1 MSKTDNVKGYD
12 NSKINWY
19 PGHMAKAKK
28 MMQENIKLID
38 VVVEILDARIP
49 LSSKNPDIDEMAK
62 GKYRVILLNKSDMA
76 DPEKT
81 AVWKK
86 YYEDRGFFVSIVN
99 SKTGAGV
106 KATSE
111 VIQKACREKIER
123 DRKKGILARPL
134 RAMIAGIP
142 NSGKSTFINSF
153 AGKACAK
160 TGNKPG
166 VTIGKQWIR
175 INKDVELLDT
185 PGILWP
191 KFEDQTTGLHI
202 AFIGS
207 INDDI
212 LFPED
217 MALELIKIL
226 VKDYPNALKERY
238 GIDVTGAA
246 GQDIVS
252 GGNPEELSGQNAGTY
267 DDADSQEPMNPVR
280 ILEKI
285 GQKRGCLKKGAE
297 IDLLKASKLLI
308 DDFRTQK
315 LGKITL
321 EMP

>member
-1 MSKTDNVKGYD
+1 MSKTDNVKGYE
-12 NSKINWY
+12 SKSINWY
-19 PGHMAKAKK
+19 PGHMAKAKR
-28 MMQENIKLID
+28 MMQESIKLID

-49 LSSKNPDIDEMAK
+49 LSSKNPDIDELAK
-62 GKYRVILLNKSDMA
+62 GKYRVLLLNKSDMA
-76 DPEKT
+76 DDKKT

-86 YYEDRGFFVSIVN
+86 YYEDKGFFVSIVN

-106 KATSE
+106 KSTTE

-153 AGKACAK
+153 AGKACTK

-191 KFEDQTTGLHI
+191 KFEDPKTGLHI

-212 LFPED
+212 LYPED

-226 VKDYPNALKERY
+226 IKDYPGVIKERY
-238 GIDVTGAA
+238 GVDVTAEIVPNVTTDSDAA
-246 GQDIVS
+246 GRDMTKETVTNVS
-252 GGNPEELSGQNAGTY
+252 SETA
-267 DDADSQEPMNPVR
+267 VK
-280 ILEKI
+280 ILEMI
-285 GQKRGCLKKGAE
+285 GLKRGCLKKGAE
-297 IDLLKASKLLI
+297 IDLEKASKLLI

-315 LGKITL
+315 LGRITL
-321 EMP
+321 EMPE

>member
-1 MSKTDNVKGYD
+1 MSKTDNTKGYET
-12 NSKINWY
+12 KTINWY

-28 MMQENIKLID
+28 MMQESIKLID

-49 LSSKNPDIDEMAK
+49 LSSKNPDIDELAK
-62 GKYRVILLNKSDMA
+62 GKYRVLLLNKSDMA
-76 DPEKT
+76 DEKKT
-81 AVWKK
+81 AIWKK
-86 YYEDRGFFVSIVN
+86 YYEDKGFFVSIVN

-106 KATSE
+106 KATTE
-111 VIQKACREKIER
+111 VIQKACQEKIER

-153 AGKACAK
+153 AGKACTK

-175 INKDVELLDT
+175 INKNVELLDT

-191 KFEDQTTGLHI
+191 KFEDQKIGLHI

-212 LFPED
+212 LYPED

-226 VKDYPNALKERY
+226 MKDYPLVLKERY
-238 GIDVTGAA
+238 DIDV
-246 GQDIVS
+246 S
-252 GGNPEELSGQNAGTY
+252 EENGKAL
-267 DDADSQEPMNPVR
+267 E
-280 ILEKI
+280 ILEMSSF
-285 GQKRGCLKKGAE
+285 A
-297 IDLLKASKLLI
+297 
-308 DDFRTQK
+308 
-315 LGKITL
+315 
-321 EMP
+321 

>member
-1 MSKTDNVKGYD
+1 MSKTDNVKGYET
-12 NSKINWY
+12 KTINWY

-28 MMQENIKLID
+28 MMQESIKLIE

-49 LSSKNPDIDEMAK
+49 LSSKNPDIDELAK
-62 GKYRVILLNKSDMA
+62 GKYRVLLLNKSDMA
-76 DPEKT
+76 DEKKT

-86 YYEDRGFFVSIVN
+86 YYEDKGFFVSIVN

-106 KATSE
+106 KATTE
-111 VIQKACREKIER
+111 VIQKACQEKIER

-142 NSGKSTFINSF
+142 NCGKSTFINSF
-153 AGKACAK
+153 AGKACTK

-175 INKDVELLDT
+175 INKSVELLDT

-191 KFEDQTTGLHI
+191 KFEDQKIGLHI

-212 LFPED
+212 LYPED

-226 VKDYPNALKERY
+226 LKDYPEVLKERY
-238 GIDVTGAA
+238 ALDLSDA
-246 GQDIVS
+246 GFDSSNDITD
-252 GGNPEELSGQNAGTY
+252 ELEFNQKAL
-267 DDADSQEPMNPVR
+267 AV
-280 ILEKI
+280 LEMI

-297 IDLLKASKLLI
+297 IDLLKASKILI
-308 DDFRTQK
+308 DDFRTLK
-315 LGKITL
+315 LGRITL
-321 EMP
+321 EMPE

>member
-1 MSKTDNVKGYD
+1 MSKTDNTKGYET
-12 NSKINWY
+12 KTINWY

-28 MMQENIKLID
+28 MMQESIKLID

-49 LSSKNPDIDEMAK
+49 MSSKNPDIDELAK
-62 GKYRVILLNKSDMA
+62 GKYRVLLLNKSDMA
-76 DPEKT
+76 DEKKT

-86 YYEDRGFFVSIVN
+86 YYEDKGFFVSIVN

-106 KATSE
+106 KATTE
-111 VIQKACREKIER
+111 VIQKACQEKIER

-153 AGKACAK
+153 AGKACTK

-175 INKDVELLDT
+175 INKNVELLDT

-191 KFEDQTTGLHI
+191 KFEDQNIGLHI

-226 VKDYPNALKERY
+226 MTDYPEVLKERY
-238 GIDVTGAA
+238 DIDVANVT
-246 GQDIVS
+246 
-252 GGNPEELSGQNAGTY
+252 NGT
-267 DDADSQEPMNPVR
+267 DTVVTSETAVK
-280 ILEKI
+280 ILEMI

-297 IDLLKASKLLI
+297 IDLLKASKVLI

-315 LGKITL
+315 LVRITL
-321 EMP
+321 EMPE

>member
-1 MSKTDNVKGYD
+1 MSKTDNTKGYET
-12 NSKINWY
+12 KTINWY

-28 MMQENIKLID
+28 MMQESIKLID

-49 LSSKNPDIDEMAK
+49 MSSKNPDIDELAK
-62 GKYRVILLNKSDMA
+62 GKYRVLLLNKSDMA
-76 DPEKT
+76 DEKKT
-81 AVWKK
+81 VVWKK
-86 YYEDRGFFVSIVN
+86 YYEDKGFFVSIVN

-106 KATSE
+106 KATTE
-111 VIQKACREKIER
+111 VIQKACQEKIER

-153 AGKACAK
+153 AGKACTK

-175 INKDVELLDT
+175 INKNVELLDT

-191 KFEDQTTGLHI
+191 KFEDQNIGLHI

-226 VKDYPNALKERY
+226 MTDYPEVLKERY
-238 GIDVTGAA
+238 DIDVANVT
-246 GQDIVS
+246 
-252 GGNPEELSGQNAGTY
+252 NGT
-267 DDADSQEPMNPVR
+267 DTVVTSETAVK
-280 ILEKI
+280 ILEMI

-297 IDLLKASKLLI
+297 IDLLKASKVLI

-315 LGKITL
+315 LVRITL
-321 EMP
+321 EMPE

>member
-1 MSKTDNVKGYD
+1 MSKTDNVKGYET
-12 NSKINWY
+12 KTINWY
-19 PGHMAKAKK
+19 PGHMAKARK
-28 MMQENIKLID
+28 MMQESIKLID

-49 LSSKNPDIDEMAK
+49 LSSKNPDIDELAK
-62 GKYRVILLNKSDMA
+62 GKYRVLLLNKSDMA
-76 DPEKT
+76 DEKKT

-86 YYEDRGFFVSIVN
+86 YYEDKGFFVSVVN

-106 KATSE
+106 KATTE
-111 VIQKACREKIER
+111 VIQKACQEKIER

-153 AGKACAK
+153 AGKACTK

-175 INKDVELLDT
+175 INKNVELLDT

-191 KFEDQTTGLHI
+191 KFEDQKIGLHI

-212 LFPED
+212 LYPED

-226 VKDYPNALKERY
+226 MNDYPEVLKDRYDISPTDAGDAGDTQDAQELNKKALT
-238 GIDVTGAA
+238 VL
-246 GQDIVS
+246 
-252 GGNPEELSGQNAGTY
+252 EL
-267 DDADSQEPMNPVR
+267 
-280 ILEKI
+280 I

-297 IDLLKASKLLI
+297 IDLLKASKILI
-308 DDFRTQK
+308 DDFRNLK
-315 LGKITL
+315 LGRITL
-321 EMP
+321 EMPEQ

>member
-1 MSKTDNVKGYD
+1 MSKTDNTKGYET
-12 NSKINWY
+12 KTINWY

-28 MMQENIKLID
+28 MMQESIKLID

-49 LSSKNPDIDEMAK
+49 MSSKNPDIDELAK
-62 GKYRVILLNKSDMA
+62 GKYRVLLLNKSDMA
-76 DPEKT
+76 DEKKT

-86 YYEDRGFFVSIVN
+86 YYEDKGFFVSIVN

-106 KATSE
+106 KATTE
-111 VIQKACREKIER
+111 VIQKACQEKIEK

-153 AGKACAK
+153 AGKACTK

-175 INKDVELLDT
+175 INKNVELLDT

-191 KFEDQTTGLHI
+191 KFEDQKIGLHI

-226 VKDYPNALKERY
+226 MTDYPEVLKERY
-238 GIDVTGAA
+238 DIDVANVT
-246 GQDIVS
+246 
-252 GGNPEELSGQNAGTY
+252 NGT
-267 DDADSQEPMNPVR
+267 DTVVTSETAVK
-280 ILEKI
+280 ILEMI

-297 IDLLKASKLLI
+297 IDLLKASKVLI

-315 LGKITL
+315 LGRITL
-321 EMP
+321 EMPE